1 MLQLYLLSYYL
12 KIISNFANSYEIYL
26 CYLKHHNSEKFVIKV
41 VKRAILAY
49 SLIIFSLATDY
60 ICHNRK

>member
-1 MLQLYLLSYYL
+1 L
-12 KIISNFANSYEIYL
+12 E
-26 CYLKHHNSEKFVIKV
+26 HHNSEKFAIKV

-60 ICHNRK
+60 ICHNRKWETYFVIANTISTLSVNM